1 MSDCLRLSH
10 PPLAHLN
17 QRSPT
22 TARQTKPQ
30 KRVPNDVC
38 QAYQA
43 SRTKVR
49 DIWNDYFKGRQFLGN
64 FLDIWNLS
72 ALSKRKLWT
81 LYIQL
86 KFSETRAL
94 YEIGVYPLTE
104 RGHDETKLNWK
115 YQILPRWL
123 PIYIQLKQQNIL
135 SKDQKSSCLF
145 NYHHC
150 TG

>member
-38 QAYQA
+38 QASQA
-43 SRTKVR
+43 SGTKVR
-49 DIWNDYFKGRQFLGN
+49 DIWNDHFKRETIFWAIFWTFETYQRYQNENCELCTFNWN
-64 FLDIWNLS
+64 FLKQGLCM
-72 ALSKRKLWT
+72 KLGFILWQKEVMT
-81 LYIQL
+81 RQNSIGST
-86 KFSETRAL
+86 KFCQD
-94 YEIGVYPLTE
+94 GF
-104 RGHDETKLNWK
+104 
-115 YQILPRWL
+115 Q
-123 PIYIQLKQQNIL
+123 YIQLKQQNIL